1 MPKRTEDMTFEIC
14 RDPKSQTWV
23 VYRVGGSHEQH
34 AHLRSRK
41 GCRLL
46 IKLIRQGILPRSQY
60 MQVSCHRLL
69 SPEEMVRLK
78 KPKDRYKNRPRGG
91 SYGC

>member
-1 MPKRTEDMTFEIC
+1 MQFKIAKDQILHN
-14 RDPKSQTWV
+14 WV

-34 AHLRSRK
+34 AHLKSKK
-41 GCRLL
+41 GCMLL
-46 IKLIRQGILPRSQY
+46 IKLIRQGTLPRSEY

-78 KPKDRYKNRPRGG
+78 KPKDRYYNKPRG
-91 SYGC
+91 

>member
-1 MPKRTEDMTFEIC
+1 MTFEIC

-34 AHLRSRK
+34 AHLKSKK
-41 GCRLL
+41 GCLLL
-46 IKLIRQGILPRSQY
+46 IKLIRQGTMPRSEYLQG
-60 MQVSCHRLL
+60 SCHRLL

-78 KPKDRYKNRPRGG
+78 RSKDRYYNRPRRA
-91 SYGC
+91 